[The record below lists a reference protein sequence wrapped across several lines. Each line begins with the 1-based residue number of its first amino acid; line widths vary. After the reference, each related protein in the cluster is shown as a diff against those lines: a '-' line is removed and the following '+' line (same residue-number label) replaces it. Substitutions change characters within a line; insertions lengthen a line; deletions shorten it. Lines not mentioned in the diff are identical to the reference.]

1 MNTVWTAFTFYHG
14 TAPQEKMLR
23 VLRDIND
30 SNVTRVRSAA
40 PREVARAMWPDSV
53 GWSKRTRK
61 YGTNDPGALGGTMP
75 MKAATVLWRLE
86 DRGLAIRVGASY
98 DAHANLWQITEH
110 GRRVLDGHEQPRPP
124 RSEG

>member
-1 MNTVWTAFTFYHG
+1 MSKPL
-14 TAPQEKMLR
+14 TAPQEKMLA
-23 VLRDIND
+23 VLRSIND
-30 SNVTRVRSAA
+30 GGNRPDGRLRSAA
-40 PREVARAMWPDSV
+40 PREVAKAMWPDSV

-86 DRGLAIRVGASY
+86 DRGLAVRVGASY
-98 DAHANLWQITEH
+98 DVFANLWQITEH

-124 RSEG
+124 RSTA